1 MCRHAGKKVCIIHS
15 PTHHSFIRHSF
26 IHLSF
31 IHSRNRDH
39 LRARHCAL
47 QWKQNDDK
55 TVILG
60 QPTSLGQMGTH
71 WEAPRSGAPGALQGQ
86 CARSRRAPRGC
97 VRWGRASWHGGDRGG
112 RGCRP
117 VTEQS
122 LLQEPRAGRDGEGG
136 GRVAPE
142 GAWVTTIEG
151 PPCGAHPRQCPTECK
166 TTGVRC
172 NTPAGGGP
180 VCPSHRSPRIPS
192 SLTPGL
198 AFREA
203 FCKL

>member
-1 MCRHAGKKVCIIHS
+1 MIVLVCECVRTCAGTLARKCASFIHPLIIHS
-15 PTHHSFIRHSF
+15 FTCHSF
-26 IHLSF
+26 IHSSF

-55 TVILG
+55 TFILG

-136 GRVAPE
+136 GTRGSRRGLGDDHRGPSLRGTPE
-142 GAWVTTIEG
+142 TTSNG
-151 PPCGAHPRQCPTECK
+151 TQDYG
-166 TTGVRC
+166 
-172 NTPAGGGP
+172 
-180 VCPSHRSPRIPS
+180 
-192 SLTPGL
+192 
-198 AFREA
+198 REI
-203 FCKL
+203 